1 MTEYNKALLEKVSQD
16 QLMTF
21 TKNISREVRTSG
33 SAEEWRAFQYAEAQL
48 RAFGFETNLYKRHGY
63 ISYPVSA
70 DLEVNNTAFPSITH
84 SMAVSTPASG
94 ITADLVDVGDG
105 AEKDYEN
112 QDVKGK
118 AVLINGLATPGAVN
132 MAEKAGAAAAVFI
145 NAAYTHEMIVST
157 VWGNPTLEKSEDYP
171 EIPVLSVNYTDGQ
184 KIRELLDKEGSAVCK
199 LQAKV
204 ETKWCEIPTLIADYK
219 GTGDPDNYVLFSGH
233 IDSWH
238 YGAMDN
244 GSANA
249 TMLEVARIIGENKP
263 ELYRS
268 LKLAFWSGH
277 SHGRYAGS
285 ALYADENW
293 EDLHDHCVLH
303 VNIDSVGGENAVVL
317 SEGNAMQETKHIAA
331 EAIKEIAGEDFSST
345 RYGRAGDQ
353 SFWGPGVPSLLMGLS
368 EQEPADTPANE
379 AFNKLFGGGKGGGFG
394 WWWHTTE
401 DTIDKISPAF
411 LQRDCRIYLS
421 IVLDICTD
429 PVLKVNQLEAVN
441 ELAGYIADYTE
452 NMPKLPVLQ
461 KTKDRIQTLKETIEQ
476 MERQFY
482 HLAQQSEAQI
492 QLYNK
497 WNMEVSRVLVRLN
510 YVKGNEFDHDAA
522 APMAPLPLLEDARKY
537 NQDLPF
543 EEKKVIETTVIRN
556 ANKVNFMLRSL
567 IHLTND
573 YLEKIFKE

>member
-1 MTEYNKALLEKVSQD
+1 MADNNNNLLKKVSQER
-16 QLMTF
+16 LMAF
-21 TKNISREVRTSG
+21 TKNISKEVRTSG
-33 SAEEWRAFQYAEAQL
+33 SEEEWRAFQYAEAQL
-48 RAFGFETNLYKRHGY
+48 RKFGFQTNLYKRHGY

-70 DLEVNNTAFPSITH
+70 DLEVNHTAYPSITH
-84 SMAVSTPASG
+84 SMAVSTPGSG
-94 ITADLVDVGDG
+94 ITAELVSVGEG
-105 AEKDYEN
+105 SEKEYEN
-112 QDVKGK
+112 EYVKGK
-118 AVLINGLATPGAVN
+118 AVLINGLATPGALN
-132 MAEKAGAAAAVFI
+132 TAEKAGAAAAIFI

-171 EIPVLSVNYTDGQ
+171 KIPVLSINYTDGQ
-184 KIRELLDKEGSAVCK
+184 KIKELLDNEVSTVCTLK
-199 LQAKV
+199 AKV
-204 ETKWCEIPTLIADYK
+204 ETKWREIPTLIADFK
-219 GTGDPDNYVLFSGH
+219 GTVDPDNYVLFSGH

-303 VNIDSVGGENAVVL
+303 LNIDSVGGENSVVL
-317 SEGNAMQETKHIAA
+317 SEGNAMQETKRIAA
-331 EAIKEIAGEDFSST
+331 DAIKEIAGEDFSST

-368 EQEPADTPANE
+368 EQEPVDSPANE

-401 DTIDKISPAF
+401 DTIDKLSPAF

-421 IVLDICTD
+421 IVLDVCTA
-429 PVLKVNQLEAVN
+429 PVIKVNQLAAVE
-441 ELAGYIADYTE
+441 ELEGYIASYTQ
-452 NMPKLPVLQ
+452 NMPDLLVLM
-461 KTKDRIQTLKETIEQ
+461 KAKSRIQTLKEEIEQ
-476 MERQFY
+476 MERQFSN
-482 HLAQQSEAQI
+482 LAQKNEVQI

-497 WNMEVSRVLVRLN
+497 WNMEVSRGLVRLN
-510 YVKGNEFDHDAA
+510 YVRENEFDHDAA

-537 NQDLPF
+537 NEELPF
-543 EEKKVIETTVIRN
+543 EERKVIETTVVRK
-556 ANKVNFMLRSL
+556 ANKVNFIFRSL
-567 IHLTND
+567 IQLTND
-573 YLEKIFKE
+573 YMEKIFKE